1 MENDF
6 LLFVTITFKAI
17 KVTKFPSLLKIISGK
32 NEFVSIFITLKY
44 SFWNI

>member
-6 LLFVTITFKAI
+6 LLFVTITFKAF

-32 NEFVSIFITLKY
+32 NEFVSLY
-44 SFWNI
+44 S